1 MEKVTSITGKEYAYR
16 DEEPI
21 KGRNTA
27 PCEERNF
34 PDNEMGEDEEISFLK
49 ELLEQE
55 ESIQKEC
62 MVSQKITQKHRK
74 CSVSA
79 PHYEVSGISMQA
91 LERFAEQVGEKEKEL
106 LAILAIYAVTEY
118 EEGELSV
125 ILDLLS
131 RGETEISDTLL
142 CLSDY
147 HPAKKRYLRYITAGG
162 TLAQEID
169 VQAEK
174 LFDRLCFIPV
184 EKLAEILRK
193 IRSSEDKGG
202 D

>member
-1 MEKVTSITGKEYAYR
+1 
-16 DEEPI
+16 
-21 KGRNTA
+21 
-27 PCEERNF
+27 
-34 PDNEMGEDEEISFLK
+34 
-49 ELLEQE
+49 
-55 ESIQKEC
+55 
-62 MVSQKITQKHRK
+62 
-74 CSVSA
+74 
-79 PHYEVSGISMQA
+79 MQIA
-91 LERFAEQVGEKEKEL
+91 DVV
-106 LAILAIYAVTEY
+106 AIYAVTEY